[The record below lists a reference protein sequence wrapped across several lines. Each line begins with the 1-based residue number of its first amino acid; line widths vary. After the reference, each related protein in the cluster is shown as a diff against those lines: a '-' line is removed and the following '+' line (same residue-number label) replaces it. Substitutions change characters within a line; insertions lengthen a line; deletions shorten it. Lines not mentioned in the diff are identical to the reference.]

1 MLTLGIVG
9 GIAVD
14 LQKRYVYPNNIQDV
28 YDGPDHIWPDRYVFE
43 FDGHSGQV
51 FDDGNGG
58 TYTVPLISTK
68 NSKFWEY
75 SHVESGDHD
84 WFTVTTSG
92 STVTIVV
99 NEGEDPSYIFKYQS
113 TDQTNISKTALQT
126 GSTYT
131 ETIISQTAGT
141 AVEVPFTH
149 SSNVN
154 WITVS
159 DNGDDVTITVAENS
173 TTESRS
179 GKVTFTQHS
188 SGLTL
193 TYTITQP
200 GKEPEPVEPEEP
212 VYVFKWSG
220 LSGDKY
226 EAPIEATGTGST
238 VTVSGLISTKDGEFQ
253 EYDFDGGYPE
263 WVHLKKLSGTT
274 FTYTVDVNTG
284 EESRTADITLTQKE
298 SGLKLHL
305 VITQEGK
312 EHIPV
317 YIFTWENGTTED
329 KTVSVGSDMSQNNNE
344 IVIST
349 KDGQPHGYDVE
360 TNQEWIKAVI
370 SDNGINYTIEENT
383 ETE

>member
-14 LQKRYVYPNNIQDV
+14 LQKRYVYPKNIQDV

-43 FDGHSGQV
+43 FNGHSGQV

-58 TYTVPLISTK
+58 TYQVPIITTK
-68 NSKFWEY
+68 NSRLWDY
-75 SHVESGDHD
+75 DYVESGDHG
-84 WFTVTTSG
+84 WFHVTKESEK
-92 STVTIVV
+92 VIIIVD
-99 NEGEDPSYIFKYQS
+99 EGEDPSYLFRYQS
-113 TDQTNISKTALQT
+113 TTDSNISKTAGQT
-126 GSTYT
+126 GQTYT
-131 ETIISQTAGT
+131 ETIISQTVGT
-141 AVEVPFTH
+141 AVEVPFSI
-149 SSNVN
+149 SSNAN
-154 WITVS
+154 WLSAS
-159 DNGDDVTITVAENS
+159 DDGNNVTITVQQND
-173 TTESRS
+173 TTSERT
-179 GKVTFTQHS
+179 GKITFTQQS
-188 SGLTL
+188 SGQTL
-193 TYTITQP
+193 TFTVTQP
-200 GKEPEPVEPEEP
+200 GKEVEPEPEEP

-317 YIFTWENGTTED
+317 YVFTWENGTTED